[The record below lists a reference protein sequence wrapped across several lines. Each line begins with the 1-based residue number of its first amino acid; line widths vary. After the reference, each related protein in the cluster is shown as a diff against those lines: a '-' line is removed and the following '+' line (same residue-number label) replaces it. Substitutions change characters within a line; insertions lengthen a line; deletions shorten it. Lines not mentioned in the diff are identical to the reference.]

1 MNSSFDFTSSLIE
14 VNKESMESIYNQ
26 INEGNI
32 NMVYKILEYALT
44 IRFLNAENILTL
56 IGLLITKFGYNRNLS
71 NGYINDLLI
80 QQGVTKNTKIDKTF
94 KDIYNI
100 FEIGSIERIIQDDD
114 LDKFIGITSVQTF
127 NPKEKV
133 KCLNGSE
140 HIFNVINLSG
150 HGPIFTYLQLMG
162 FFGSL
167 NCFKHAI
174 STGTYDMND
183 IVKYAVV
190 GGNKEIIHIL
200 EQNNI
205 SFDSCFEVSVQYH
218 RYEVS
223 DWLLT
228 HYKCEEFDITKT
240 FDYHNL
246 KAFFFL
252 KENKTDVDQETIN
265 DWFRSASQN
274 GHLEVVKYLHEQCH
288 ATITEKTKRNS
299 RGIVRTYLESFN
311 KR

>member
-1 MNSSFDFTSSLIE
+1 MI
-14 VNKESMESIYNQ
+14 
-26 INEGNI
+26 
-32 NMVYKILEYALT
+32 
-44 IRFLNAENILTL
+44 
-56 IGLLITKFGYNRNLS
+56 
-71 NGYINDLLI
+71 
-80 QQGVTKNTKIDKTF
+80 
-94 KDIYNI
+94 
-100 FEIGSIERIIQDDD
+100 
-114 LDKFIGITSVQTF
+114 
-127 NPKEKV
+127 
-133 KCLNGSE
+133 
-140 HIFNVINLSG
+140 
-150 HGPIFTYLQLMG
+150 
-162 FFGSL
+162 L

-246 KAFFFL
+246 KAFIFL
-252 KENKTDVDQETIN
+252 KEN
-265 DWFRSASQN
+265 
-274 GHLEVVKYLHEQCH
+274 
-288 ATITEKTKRNS
+288 
-299 RGIVRTYLESFN
+299 
-311 KR
+311 